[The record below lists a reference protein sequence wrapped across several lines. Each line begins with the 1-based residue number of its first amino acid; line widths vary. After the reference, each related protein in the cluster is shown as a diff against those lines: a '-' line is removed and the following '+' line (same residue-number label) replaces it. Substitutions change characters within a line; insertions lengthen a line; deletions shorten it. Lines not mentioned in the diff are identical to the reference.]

1 MEPVGVLHV
10 FACVCVGV
18 VALQEPDYFGGGQ
31 YRMDAGGS
39 PTMLNSMMYKMCYY
53 RCERRGL

>member
-1 MEPVGVLHV
+1 M